1 MQKEKYYYNPNTL
14 KYEKYKL
21 SIGQRIL
28 RITGFFT
35 SAFFFGFLAMV
46 LGYNLFD
53 NPDVKSEKIQLKQM
67 QEKYEILDKRISV
80 LSKVLED
87 MGDRD
92 DNIYRVIF
100 ESEPL
105 PDNLRNGGINKSKIY
120 AELKDLPESKIISNT
135 LEKLESIE
143 KRTYVQSKSYDELAK
158 MIKNKE
164 EMLASIPAIQPVANK
179 DLKRIASGF
188 GMRID
193 PVYKTPRMHTG
204 LDFTAEI
211 GVPIYA
217 TGDGIV
223 EVAGPQGDGYGNKV
237 LIKHGF
243 GYETLYGHTS
253 KVLVRVGQK
262 VKRGQTIALVGS
274 TGKSTGPHCHYEVW
288 KNGTKIDPVNYFFN
302 DLTPEQYDQMLK
314 ISEQS
319 NQSFD

>member
-1 MQKEKYYYNPNTL
+1 MQKDRYYYNPNTL

-35 SAFFFGFLAMV
+35 SAFFFGFIAMV
-46 LGYNLFD
+46 FGYKLFD
-53 NPDVKSEKIQLKQM
+53 NPDVKTEKQQLRKM
-67 QEKYEILDKRISV
+67 QEKYDILNKRITV
-80 LSKVLED
+80 LSKVL
-87 MGDRD
+87 GDIGERD

-100 ESEPL
+100 EADPL
-105 PDNLRNGGINKSKIY
+105 PDSLRFAGINKSRIY
-120 AELKDLPESKIISNT
+120 AELKDLPESEIISNT
-135 LEKLESIE
+135 LQRIETLE
-143 KRTYVQSKSYDELAK
+143 KRTYVQSKSYDELSL

-164 EMLASIPAIQPVANK
+164 AMLATIPAIQPVSNK

-193 PVYKTPRMHTG
+193 PVYKTPRMHAG
-204 LDFTAEI
+204 LDFTAET
-211 GVPIYA
+211 GTPVYA

-223 EVAGPQGDGYGNKV
+223 EIAGAQGDGYGNKV
-237 LIKHGF
+237 VIKHGF
-243 GYETLYGHTS
+243 GYETLYGHNS
-253 KVLVRVGQK
+253 RILVRTGQR

-288 KNGTKIDPVNYFFN
+288 KNGVKIDPVNYFFN
-302 DLTPEQYDQMLK
+302 DISPQQYDQLLK
-314 ISEQS
+314 IAEQS

>member
-14 KYEKYKL
+14 KYEKYKI

-46 LGYNLFD
+46 LGYNFFD
-53 NPDVKSEKIQLKQM
+53 NPEEQSKKNELKQM
-67 QEKYEILDKRISV
+67 QEKYEILDKRINT

-87 MGDRD
+87 MGERD

-100 ESEPL
+100 ESDPL

-120 AELKDLPESKIISNT
+120 AQLKDLPESEIISAT
-135 LEKLESIE
+135 LQKLESIE
-143 KRTYVQSKSYDELAK
+143 KHAYVQSKSYDELAK

-164 EMLASIPAIQPVANK
+164 AMLASIPAIQPVASK

-188 GMRID
+188 GYRID
-193 PVYKTPRMHTG
+193 PVYKTPRMHSG
-204 LDFTAEI
+204 LDFTAET
-211 GVPIYA
+211 GTPVYA
-217 TGDGIV
+217 TGDGVV
-223 EVAGPQGDGYGNKV
+223 EIAGSQGDGYGNKV
-237 LIKHGF
+237 VIKHGY
-243 GYETLYGHTS
+243 GYETLYAHNS
-253 KVLVRVGQK
+253 KILVRVGAS

-288 KNGTKIDPVNYFFN
+288 KNGVKIDPVNYFFN

-314 ISEQS
+314 IAEQS
-319 NQSFD
+319 NQAFD

>member
-28 RITGFFT
+28 RIAGFFT

-46 LGYNLFD
+46 FGYTAFD
-53 NPDVKSEKIQLKQM
+53 NPEEQSRKTELSQM
-67 QEKYEILDKRISV
+67 QEKYEILDKRINV

-87 MGDRD
+87 MSDRD

-105 PDNLRNGGINKSKIY
+105 PDNLRKGGINKSKIY
-120 AELKDLPESKIISNT
+120 AELKNLPEAKIISNT
-135 LEKLESIE
+135 LATLESLE

-158 MIKNKE
+158 LIKNKE
-164 EMLASIPAIQPVANK
+164 TMLASIPAIQPVSNK

-188 GMRID
+188 GYRID
-193 PVYKTPRMHTG
+193 PVYKTPRMHAG
-204 LDFTAEI
+204 LDFSAET
-211 GVPIYA
+211 GTPVYA
-217 TGDGIV
+217 TGDGTV
-223 EVAGPQGDGYGNKV
+223 EIAGSQGDGYGNKV
-237 LIKHGF
+237 VINHGY
-243 GYETLYGHTS
+243 GYETLYGHNS
-253 KVLVRVGQK
+253 KVLVHTGEK

-288 KNGTKIDPVNYFFN
+288 KNGTKINPINYFFN
-302 DLTPEQYDQMLK
+302 DLSPEQYDQMVK
-314 ISEQS
+314 IAEQS
-319 NQSFD
+319 NQAFD

>member
-14 KYEKYKL
+14 KYEKYKI
-21 SIGQRIL
+21 SISQRIL

-46 LGYNLFD
+46 LGFSAFD
-53 NPDVKSEKIQLKQM
+53 NPAEQNKKNELKQM
-67 QEKYEILDKRISV
+67 QEKYEILDKRIGA

-100 ESEPL
+100 ESDPL

-120 AELKDLPESKIISNT
+120 AQLKDLPESEIIANT
-135 LEKLESIE
+135 LAKLQGME
-143 KRTYVQSKSYDELAK
+143 KRTYVQSKSYDELAT

-164 EMLASIPAIQPVANK
+164 EMLASIPAIQPVSNK

-204 LDFTAEI
+204 LDFTAET
-211 GVPIYA
+211 GTPVYA
-217 TGDGIV
+217 TGDGTV

-237 LIKHGF
+237 LIKHGY
-243 GYETLYGHTS
+243 GYETLYGHNS
-253 KVLVRVGQK
+253 KVLVRAGQK

-314 ISEQS
+314 IAEQS
-319 NQSFD
+319 NQAFD

>member
-14 KYEKYKL
+14 KYEKYKI

-46 LGYNLFD
+46 LGYNFFD
-53 NPDVKSEKIQLKQM
+53 NPEEQSKKNELKQM
-67 QEKYEILDKRISV
+67 QEKYEILDKRINT

-87 MGDRD
+87 MGERD

-100 ESEPL
+100 ESDPL

-120 AELKDLPESKIISNT
+120 AQLKDLPESEIISAT
-135 LEKLESIE
+135 LQKLESIE
-143 KRTYVQSKSYDELAK
+143 KHAYVQSKSYDELAK

-164 EMLASIPAIQPVANK
+164 AMLASIPAIQPVANK

-188 GMRID
+188 GYRID
-193 PVYKTPRMHTG
+193 PVYKTPRMHSG
-204 LDFTAEI
+204 LDFTAET
-211 GVPIYA
+211 GTPVYA
-217 TGDGIV
+217 TGDGVV
-223 EVAGPQGDGYGNKV
+223 EIAGSQGDGYGNKV
-237 LIKHGF
+237 VIKHGY
-243 GYETLYGHTS
+243 GYETLYAHNS
-253 KVLVRVGQK
+253 KILVRVGAS

-288 KNGTKIDPVNYFFN
+288 KNGVKIDPVNYFFN

-314 ISEQS
+314 IAEQI
-319 NQSFD
+319 NQAFD

>member
-35 SAFFFGFLAMV
+35 SAFIFGFLAMV
-46 LGYNLFD
+46 LGYNFFD
-53 NPDVKSEKIQLKQM
+53 NPEEQSKKNELKQM
-67 QEKYEILDKRISV
+67 QEKYEILDKRINT
-80 LSKVLED
+80 LYKVLED
-87 MGDRD
+87 MGERD

-100 ESEPL
+100 ESDPL

-120 AELKDLPESKIISNT
+120 AQLKDLPESEIISAT
-135 LEKLESIE
+135 LQKLESIE
-143 KRTYVQSKSYDELAK
+143 KHAYVQSKSYDELAK

-164 EMLASIPAIQPVANK
+164 AMLASIPAIQPVANK

-188 GMRID
+188 GYRID
-193 PVYKTPRMHTG
+193 PVYKTPRMHSG
-204 LDFTAEI
+204 LDFTAET
-211 GVPIYA
+211 GTPVYA
-217 TGDGIV
+217 TGDGVV
-223 EVAGPQGDGYGNKV
+223 EIAGSQGDGYGNKV
-237 LIKHGF
+237 VIKHGY
-243 GYETLYGHTS
+243 GYETLYAHNS
-253 KVLVRVGQK
+253 KILVRVGAS

-288 KNGTKIDPVNYFFN
+288 KNGVKIDPVNYFFN

-314 ISEQS
+314 IAEQS
-319 NQSFD
+319 NQAFD

>member
-14 KYEKYKL
+14 KYEKYKI

-46 LGYNLFD
+46 LGYNFFD
-53 NPDVKSEKIQLKQM
+53 NPEEQSKKNELKQM
-67 QEKYEILDKRISV
+67 QEKYEILDKRINS

-87 MGDRD
+87 MGERD

-100 ESEPL
+100 ESDPL

-120 AELKDLPESKIISNT
+120 AQLKDLPESEIISAT
-135 LEKLESIE
+135 LQKLESIE
-143 KRTYVQSKSYDELAK
+143 KHAYVQSKSYDELAK

-164 EMLASIPAIQPVANK
+164 AMLASIPAIQPVANK

-188 GMRID
+188 GYRID
-193 PVYKTPRMHTG
+193 PVYKTPRMHSG
-204 LDFTAEI
+204 LDFTAET
-211 GVPIYA
+211 GTPVYA
-217 TGDGIV
+217 TGDGVV
-223 EVAGPQGDGYGNKV
+223 EIAGSQGDGYGNKV
-237 LIKHGF
+237 VIKHGY
-243 GYETLYGHTS
+243 GYETLYAHNS
-253 KVLVRVGQK
+253 KILVRVGAS

-288 KNGTKIDPVNYFFN
+288 KNGVKIDPVNYFFN

-314 ISEQS
+314 IAEQS
-319 NQSFD
+319 NQAFD

>member
-28 RITGFFT
+28 RIAGFFT

-46 LGYNLFD
+46 FGYTAFD
-53 NPDVKSEKIQLKQM
+53 NPEEQSRKTELSQM
-67 QEKYEILDKRISV
+67 QEKYEILDKRINV

-87 MGDRD
+87 MSDRD

-105 PDNLRNGGINKSKIY
+105 PDNLRKGGINKSKIY
-120 AELKDLPESKIISNT
+120 AELKNLPEAKIISNT
-135 LEKLESIE
+135 LSTLESLE

-158 MIKNKE
+158 LIKNKE
-164 EMLASIPAIQPVANK
+164 TMLASIPAIQPVSNK

-188 GMRID
+188 GYRID
-193 PVYKTPRMHTG
+193 PVYKTPRMHAG
-204 LDFTAEI
+204 LDFSAET
-211 GVPIYA
+211 GTPVYA
-217 TGDGIV
+217 TGDGTV
-223 EVAGPQGDGYGNKV
+223 EIAGSQGDGYGNKV
-237 LIKHGF
+237 VINHGY
-243 GYETLYGHTS
+243 GYETLYGHNS
-253 KVLVRVGQK
+253 KVLVHTGEK

-288 KNGTKIDPVNYFFN
+288 KNGTKINPINYFFN
-302 DLTPEQYDQMLK
+302 DLSPEQYDQMVK
-314 ISEQS
+314 IAEQS
-319 NQSFD
+319 NQAFD

>member
-28 RITGFFT
+28 RIAGFFT

-46 LGYNLFD
+46 FGYTAFD
-53 NPDVKSEKIQLKQM
+53 NPEEQSRKTELSQM
-67 QEKYEILDKRISV
+67 QEKYEILDKRINV

-87 MGDRD
+87 MSDRD

-105 PDNLRNGGINKSKIY
+105 PDNLRKGGINKSKIY
-120 AELKDLPESKIISNT
+120 AELKNLPEAKIISNT
-135 LEKLESIE
+135 LATLESLE

-158 MIKNKE
+158 LIKNKE
-164 EMLASIPAIQPVANK
+164 TMLASIPAIQPVSNK

-188 GMRID
+188 GYRID
-193 PVYKTPRMHTG
+193 PVYKTPRIHAG
-204 LDFTAEI
+204 LDFSAET
-211 GVPIYA
+211 GTPVYA
-217 TGDGIV
+217 TGDGTV
-223 EVAGPQGDGYGNKV
+223 EIAGSQGDGYGNKV
-237 LIKHGF
+237 VINHGY
-243 GYETLYGHTS
+243 GYETLYGHNS
-253 KVLVRVGQK
+253 KVLVHTGEK

-288 KNGTKIDPVNYFFN
+288 KNGTKINPINYFFN
-302 DLTPEQYDQMLK
+302 DLSPEQYDQMVK
-314 ISEQS
+314 IAEQS
-319 NQSFD
+319 NQAFD

>member
-28 RITGFFT
+28 RVTGFFT

-46 LGYNLFD
+46 LGYSFFD

-67 QEKYEILDKRISV
+67 QEKYEILDKRIGA

-100 ESEPL
+100 ESDPL

-120 AELKDLPESKIISNT
+120 AQLKDLPESEIISAT

-164 EMLASIPAIQPVANK
+164 EMLASIPAIQPVSNK

-204 LDFTAEI
+204 LDFTAET
-211 GVPIYA
+211 GTPVYA
-217 TGDGIV
+217 TGDGVV
-223 EVAGPQGDGYGNKV
+223 EIAGPQGDGYGNKV
-237 LIKHGF
+237 LIKHGY
-243 GYETLYGHTS
+243 GYETLYGHNS
-253 KVLVRVGQK
+253 KVLVRAGTK

-314 ISEQS
+314 IAEQS
-319 NQSFD
+319 NQAFD

>member
-14 KYEKYKL
+14 KYEKYKI
-21 SIGQRIL
+21 SISQRIL
-28 RITGFFT
+28 RVLGFFT

-46 LGYNLFD
+46 LGYSAFD
-53 NPDVKSEKIQLKQM
+53 NPEEQNKKNELKQM
-67 QEKYEILDKRISV
+67 QEKYEILDKRISA

-87 MGDRD
+87 MSDRD

-105 PDNLRNGGINKSKIY
+105 PDNLRKGGINKSKIY
-120 AELKDLPESKIISNT
+120 AELKNLSESNIITNT
-135 LEKLESIE
+135 LAKLESLE

-158 MIKNKE
+158 LIKNKE
-164 EMLASIPAIQPVANK
+164 AMLASIPAIQPVSNK

-188 GMRID
+188 GYRID

-204 LDFTAEI
+204 LDFTAET
-211 GVPIYA
+211 GTPVYS
-217 TGDGIV
+217 TGDGVV
-223 EVAGPQGDGYGNKV
+223 EIAGSQGDGYGNKV
-237 LIKHGF
+237 VIKHGY
-243 GYETLYGHTS
+243 GYETLYGHNS
-253 KVLVRVGQK
+253 KVLVRAGEK

-314 ISEQS
+314 IAEQS
-319 NQSFD
+319 NQAFD

>member
-14 KYEKYKL
+14 KYEKYKI

-46 LGYNLFD
+46 LGYNFFD
-53 NPDVKSEKIQLKQM
+53 NPEEQSKKNELKQM
-67 QEKYEILDKRISV
+67 QEKYEILDKRINS

-87 MGDRD
+87 MGERD

-100 ESEPL
+100 ESDPL

-120 AELKDLPESKIISNT
+120 AQLKDLPESEIISAT
-135 LEKLESIE
+135 LLKLESIE
-143 KRTYVQSKSYDELAK
+143 KHAYVQSKSYDELAK

-164 EMLASIPAIQPVANK
+164 AMLASIPAIQPVANK

-188 GMRID
+188 GYRID
-193 PVYKTPRMHTG
+193 PVYKTPRMHSG
-204 LDFTAEI
+204 LDFTAET
-211 GVPIYA
+211 GTPVYA
-217 TGDGIV
+217 TGDGVV
-223 EVAGPQGDGYGNKV
+223 EIAGSQGDGYGNKV
-237 LIKHGF
+237 VIKHGY
-243 GYETLYGHTS
+243 GYETLYAHNS
-253 KVLVRVGQK
+253 KILVRVGAS

-288 KNGTKIDPVNYFFN
+288 KNGVKIDPVNYFFN

-314 ISEQS
+314 IAEQS
-319 NQSFD
+319 NQAFD

>member
-14 KYEKYKL
+14 KYEKYKI

-46 LGYNLFD
+46 LGYNFFD
-53 NPDVKSEKIQLKQM
+53 NPEEQSKKNELKQM
-67 QEKYEILDKRISV
+67 QEKYEILDKRINT

-87 MGDRD
+87 MGERD

-100 ESEPL
+100 ESDPL

-120 AELKDLPESKIISNT
+120 AQLKDLPESEIISAT
-135 LEKLESIE
+135 LQKLESIE
-143 KRTYVQSKSYDELAK
+143 KHAYVQSKSYDELAK

-164 EMLASIPAIQPVANK
+164 AMLASIPAIQPVANK

-188 GMRID
+188 GYRID
-193 PVYKTPRMHTG
+193 PVYKTPRMHSG
-204 LDFTAEI
+204 LDFTAET
-211 GVPIYA
+211 GTPVYA
-217 TGDGIV
+217 TGDGVV
-223 EVAGPQGDGYGNKV
+223 EIASSQGDGYGNKV
-237 LIKHGF
+237 VIKHGY
-243 GYETLYGHTS
+243 GYETLYAHNS
-253 KVLVRVGQK
+253 KILVRVGAS

-288 KNGTKIDPVNYFFN
+288 KNGVKIDPVNYFFN

-314 ISEQS
+314 IAEQS
-319 NQSFD
+319 NQAFD

>member
-14 KYEKYKL
+14 KYEKYKI

-46 LGYNLFD
+46 LGYNFFD
-53 NPDVKSEKIQLKQM
+53 NPEEQSKKNELKQM
-67 QEKYEILDKRISV
+67 QEKYEILDKRINT

-87 MGDRD
+87 MGERD

-100 ESEPL
+100 ESDPL

-120 AELKDLPESKIISNT
+120 AQLKDLPESEIISAT
-135 LEKLESIE
+135 LQKLESIE
-143 KRTYVQSKSYDELAK
+143 KHAYVQSKSYDELAK

-164 EMLASIPAIQPVANK
+164 AMLASIPAIQPVANK

-188 GMRID
+188 GYRID
-193 PVYKTPRMHTG
+193 PVYKTPRMHSG
-204 LDFTAEI
+204 LDFTAET
-211 GVPIYA
+211 GTPVYA
-217 TGDGIV
+217 TGDGVV
-223 EVAGPQGDGYGNKV
+223 EIAGSQGDGYGNKV
-237 LIKHGF
+237 VIKHGY
-243 GYETLYGHTS
+243 GYETLYAHNS
-253 KVLVRVGQK
+253 KILVRVGAS

-288 KNGTKIDPVNYFFN
+288 KNGVKIDPVNYFFN

-314 ISEQS
+314 IAEQS
-319 NQSFD
+319 NQAFD

>member
-14 KYEKYKL
+14 KYEKYKI

-46 LGYNLFD
+46 LGYNFFD
-53 NPDVKSEKIQLKQM
+53 NPEEQSNKNELKQM
-67 QEKYEILDKRISV
+67 QEKYEILDKRINT

-87 MGDRD
+87 MGERD

-100 ESEPL
+100 ESDPL

-120 AELKDLPESKIISNT
+120 AQLKDLPESEIISAT
-135 LEKLESIE
+135 LQKLESIE
-143 KRTYVQSKSYDELAK
+143 KHAYVQSKSYDELAK

-164 EMLASIPAIQPVANK
+164 AMLASIPAIQPVANK

-188 GMRID
+188 GYRID
-193 PVYKTPRMHTG
+193 PVYKTPRMHSG
-204 LDFTAEI
+204 LDFTAET
-211 GVPIYA
+211 GTPVYA
-217 TGDGIV
+217 TGDGVV
-223 EVAGPQGDGYGNKV
+223 EIAGSQGDGYGNKV
-237 LIKHGF
+237 VIKHGY
-243 GYETLYGHTS
+243 GYETLYAHNS
-253 KVLVRVGQK
+253 KILVRVGAS

-288 KNGTKIDPVNYFFN
+288 KNGVKIDPVNYFFN

-314 ISEQS
+314 IAEQS
-319 NQSFD
+319 NQAFD

>member
-14 KYEKYKL
+14 KYEKYKI
-21 SIGQRIL
+21 SISQRIL
-28 RITGFFT
+28 RVLGFFT

-46 LGYNLFD
+46 LGYSAFD
-53 NPDVKSEKIQLKQM
+53 NPEEQNKKNELKQM
-67 QEKYEILDKRISV
+67 QEKYEILDKRISA

-87 MGDRD
+87 MSDRD

-105 PDNLRNGGINKSKIY
+105 PDNLRKGGINKSKIY
-120 AELKDLPESKIISNT
+120 AELKNLSESNIITNT
-135 LEKLESIE
+135 LAKLESLE

-164 EMLASIPAIQPVANK
+164 AMLASIPAIQPVSNK

-188 GMRID
+188 GYRID

-204 LDFTAEI
+204 LDFTAET
-211 GVPIYA
+211 GTPVYS
-217 TGDGIV
+217 TGDGVV
-223 EVAGPQGDGYGNKV
+223 EIAGSQGDGYGNKV
-237 LIKHGF
+237 VIKHGY
-243 GYETLYGHTS
+243 GYETLYGHNS
-253 KVLVRVGQK
+253 KVLVRAGEK

-314 ISEQS
+314 IAEQS
-319 NQSFD
+319 NQAFD

>member
-14 KYEKYKL
+14 KYEKYKI

-46 LGYNLFD
+46 LGYNFFD
-53 NPDVKSEKIQLKQM
+53 NPEEQSKKNELKQM
-67 QEKYEILDKRISV
+67 QEKYEILDKRINT

-87 MGDRD
+87 MGERD

-100 ESEPL
+100 ESDPL
-105 PDNLRNGGINKSKIY
+105 PDNLRNGDINKSKIY
-120 AELKDLPESKIISNT
+120 AQLKDLPESEIISAT
-135 LEKLESIE
+135 LQKLESIE
-143 KRTYVQSKSYDELAK
+143 KHAYVQSKSYDELAK

-164 EMLASIPAIQPVANK
+164 AMLASIPAIQPVANK

-188 GMRID
+188 GYRID
-193 PVYKTPRMHTG
+193 PVYKTPRMHSG
-204 LDFTAEI
+204 LDFTAET
-211 GVPIYA
+211 GTPVYA
-217 TGDGIV
+217 TGDGVV
-223 EVAGPQGDGYGNKV
+223 EIAGSQGDGYGNKV
-237 LIKHGF
+237 VIKHGY
-243 GYETLYGHTS
+243 GYETLYAHNS
-253 KVLVRVGQK
+253 KILVKVGAS

-288 KNGTKIDPVNYFFN
+288 KNGVKIDPVNYFFN

-314 ISEQS
+314 IAEQS
-319 NQSFD
+319 NQAFD

>member
-1 MQKEKYYYNPNTL
+1 MQKDRYYYNPNTL

-35 SAFFFGFLAMV
+35 SAFFFGFIAMV
-46 LGYNLFD
+46 FGYKLFD
-53 NPDVKSEKIQLKQM
+53 NPDVKTEKQQLRKM
-67 QEKYEILDKRISV
+67 QEKYDILNKRITV
-80 LSKVLED
+80 LSKVL
-87 MGDRD
+87 GDIGERD

-100 ESEPL
+100 EADPL
-105 PDNLRNGGINKSKIY
+105 PDSLRFAGINKSRIY
-120 AELKDLPESKIISNT
+120 AELKDLPESEIISNT
-135 LEKLESIE
+135 LQRIETLE
-143 KRTYVQSKSYDELAK
+143 KRTYVQSKSYDELSL

-164 EMLASIPAIQPVANK
+164 AMLATIPAIQPVSNK

-193 PVYKTPRMHTG
+193 PVYKTPRMHAG
-204 LDFTAEI
+204 LDFTAET
-211 GVPIYA
+211 GTPVYA

-223 EVAGPQGDGYGNKV
+223 EIASAQGDGYGNKV
-237 LIKHGF
+237 VIKHGF
-243 GYETLYGHTS
+243 GYETLYGHNS
-253 KVLVRVGQK
+253 RILVRTGQR

-288 KNGTKIDPVNYFFN
+288 KNGVKIDPVNYFFN
-302 DLTPEQYDQMLK
+302 DISPQQYDQLLK
-314 ISEQS
+314 IAEQS